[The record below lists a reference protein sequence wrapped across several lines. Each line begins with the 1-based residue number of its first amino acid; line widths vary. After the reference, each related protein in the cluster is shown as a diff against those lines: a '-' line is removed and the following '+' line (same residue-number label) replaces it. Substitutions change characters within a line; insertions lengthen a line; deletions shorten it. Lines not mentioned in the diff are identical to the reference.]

1 MQSVE
6 SNLID
11 VLEEQISCARAML
24 GTLES
29 ENRALQ
35 EGDSEQLNA
44 ASADKA
50 RLVESLESL
59 EQERRELSAALGVTP
74 TAPGSADAGGKWRE
88 LMGLIE
94 QCRDN
99 NLRNGSL
106 VQARR
111 EQITV
116 ALKLLRGAQP
126 EVYDAHGQEES
137 GPGTQR
143 LGSA

>member
-1 MQSVE
+1 MQSAE

-11 VLEEQISCARAML
+11 VLDEQITCARAML

-29 ENRALQ
+29 ENHAL
-35 EGDSEQLNA
+35 EAGDSEQLNA

-59 EQERRELSAALGVTP
+59 ERERRELAEALGVTP
-74 TAPGSADAGGKWRE
+74 AAPGSADARRKWQE

-94 QCRDN
+94 RCRDN

-116 ALKLLRGAQP
+116 ALKLLRGEQP
-126 EVYDAHGQEES
+126 EVYDAHGQEAS
-137 GPGTQR
+137 DPGTQR